1 MFNWISSLIKGKG
14 NHSSR
19 YVTCTNTSNVS
30 CQPVM
35 TCSPPVTPSNP
46 APSPPR
52 NIYKVSCSTIQ
63 NCNTSNLRNGYK
75 ESPYSKNFKK
85 PEKFNHEYKPIETNF
100 CNVNTCCVSPGVPVI
115 AELPTPKEAECKNIE
130 VPQTSQP
137 NETQI
142 DFYETVKVVSGCK
155 NNTPNPINCSP
166 SPETNTIVENP
177 AVVANIVKPEE
188 GQIFVMN
195 GYGMNVDVDGQQI
208 VGYLD
213 TGKDMNFLQGEKVDL
228 YQYGGIYNK
237 KIGTVLSATD
247 TERKGLENEILV
259 QGKTV
264 NQGDARS

>member
-1 MFNWISSLIKGKG
+1 MFNWISSLIKGKS

-19 YVTCTNTSNVS
+19 YVTCPNTSNVS

-63 NCNTSNLRNGYK
+63 NCNTVNMRNGYK

-85 PEKFNHEYKPIETNF
+85 PEKFKHEYRPIETKF
-100 CNVNTCCVSPGVPVI
+100 CNVNTCCVAAAQQAAPEPQP
-115 AELPTPKEAECKNIE
+115 EPKAPEPAN
-130 VPQTSQP
+130 
-137 NETQI
+137 TQI

-155 NNTPNPINCSP
+155 NNTPNPINCST
-166 SPETNTIVENP
+166 SPETNTIVESP

-195 GYGMNVDVDGQQI
+195 GYGMNIDVDGQHI

-228 YQYGGIYNK
+228 YQYDGIYNK

-247 TERKGLENEILV
+247 TERKGEENEILV
-259 QGKTV
+259 QGKSV
-264 NQGDARS
+264 NQGDAKS